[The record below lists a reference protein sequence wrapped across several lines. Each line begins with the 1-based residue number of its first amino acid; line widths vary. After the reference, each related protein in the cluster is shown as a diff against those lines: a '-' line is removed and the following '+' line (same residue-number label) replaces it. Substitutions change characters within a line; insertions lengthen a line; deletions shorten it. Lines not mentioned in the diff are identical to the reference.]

1 MDRTS
6 DMDPTSEIRGSTA
19 SPPAELAIFPLNT
32 VLFPGGVLPL
42 RIFEARYMDMARD
55 CMAAQVPFGV
65 CLITAG
71 GEVGEPAEHEA
82 IGCEARIV
90 DWDMQQL
97 GLLQVRTIGGR
108 RFRVTARRVQPD
120 GLVRAAIE
128 PIPDDPDLPIPGELA
143 VCASL
148 VGRLIEDLVEKET
161 DPMKKMIEPPYRLD
175 SATWVGNRLCEFL
188 PISPKARQRLMALDD
203 PLTRLS
209 VIHQYLQQHRVV

>member
-1 MDRTS
+1 MDR
-6 DMDPTSEIRGSTA
+6 TSEIRGSTA
-19 SPPAELAIFPLNT
+19 STPAELAIFPLNT

-82 IGCEARIV
+82 VGCEARIV

-108 RFRVTARRVQPD
+108 RFRVSTRRVQPD
-120 GLVRAAIE
+120 GLVRAATE

-148 VGRLIEDLVEKET
+148 VGRLIEDLVEKEI